1 MSPHSPSPSP
11 RVFFENDRLIAV
23 DKPAGQAVI
32 PGRNLGDDYSPLV
45 ESVSKKLGKKAWVV
59 HRLDRETS
67 GIVVFAKDAAAHRE
81 LCLLW
86 ENREVEKIYRALVHG
101 SFPQAEGLIEF
112 PLKPF
117 GSGRMGFHPQG
128 KPSQTEYKVLEKFHR
143 STLLEAKPWTGRRH
157 QIRVHFYHLGH
168 PVMGDPLYGRERP
181 VGGAP
186 RLMLHACRISFQ
198 FQGQVL
204 QLSSEPGKD
213 FEQVL
218 RNET

>member
-1 MSPHSPSPSP
+1 MTSPFPALPL
-11 RVFFENDRLIAV
+11 RVLFENDHLIAV

-32 PGRNLGDDYSPLV
+32 PGRNLGEDTPPLV
-45 ESVSKKLGKKAWVV
+45 DYVSKKLKKKAWVV

-67 GIVVFAKDAAAHRE
+67 GIVVFAKDAPTHRD

-86 ENREVEKIYRALVHG
+86 EKREVEKIYRALVEG
-101 SFPQAEGLIEF
+101 SLPQAEGLIEF

-128 KPSQTEYKVLEKFHR
+128 KPSLTKYRVLQKLHR
-143 STLLEAKPWTGRRH
+143 STLVDIQPWTGRRH

-186 RLMLHACRISFQ
+186 RLMLHASRISFQ
-198 FQGQVL
+198 LQGQAL
-204 QLSSEPGKD
+204 QLSCEPGED
-213 FEQVL
+213 FETVL
-218 RNET
+218 KNES